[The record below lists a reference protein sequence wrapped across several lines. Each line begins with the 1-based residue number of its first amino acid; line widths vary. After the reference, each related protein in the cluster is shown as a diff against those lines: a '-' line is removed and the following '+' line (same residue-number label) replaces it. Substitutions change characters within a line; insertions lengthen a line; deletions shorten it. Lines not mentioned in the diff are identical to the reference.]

1 MGNKSDIII
10 IFPHLSLSCVMGIRV
25 SNGSEFR
32 CDRQDAA
39 LGNSITRDEYME
51 DLYSSLSSALI
62 NFHSSLLQKLS
73 FHDHNFYRVVLFI
86 RWL

>member
-10 IFPHLSLSCVMGIRV
+10 IFPHLSRVMGIRV

-39 LGNSITRDEYME
+39 LGNNITRNE
-51 DLYSSLSSALI
+51 DMDD
-62 NFHSSLLQKLS
+62 LQLTFKSFDTISFEFATKVELS
-73 FHDHNFYRVVLFI
+73 FHDNNFTG
-86 RWL
+86 W

>member
-39 LGNSITRDEYME
+39 LGNSITRDEDME
-51 DLYSSLSSALI
+51 DLQLT
-62 NFHSSLLQKLS
+62 FKCFDKFS
-73 FHDHNFYRVVLFI
+73 FEFPTKVEFS
-86 RWL
+86 